1 VLALEVAMSESR
13 KAVIHKTTRL
23 FNDFFQIDE
32 VMVSHERRDGT
43 MSPDERR
50 LIFERGDAVA
60 IMLFNPDSK
69 SVIIVNQFKVP
80 SLIARRRDDPGTVDG
95 WVTEATAGMID
106 EGETPEK
113 AIIRETLEE
122 TGYRIANPKLISKFF
137 SSPGGTSE
145 RIFLYFAEVRDSDK
159 VGAGGGLPK
168 EGEDV
173 TVVQMPIRE
182 LFDQL
187 DKGVIEDPKL
197 AIGAYWLK
205 AHLNSGRDPAN
216 LETVETVVDGVFNR
230 LTKGAKNWLDE
241 YLQRREPAKAGP
253 QAVASPTPPTAP
265 TFPPGPLPYSTVCYE
280 LKARPGLFVGYKT
293 GPIDNMHGATI
304 WVNSENTDMLMDRV
318 IGRSISSRI
327 RLLGSN
333 KDEDG
338 NIIED
343 TIAEALRAAVGPRG
357 HVRIGSVLVTE
368 SGSLKERGVERI
380 LHVATVQ
387 AQASLGGGVKANLS
401 TLASCVVAV
410 LERAER
416 INKRYWSIAKNLVR
430 ERCGLEPRYYDSILI
445 PIIGAGEGGLS
456 VEDVTK
462 AIIPAAIERLGN
474 VSLPTLRKIFFVA
487 FDARAKAACD
497 AVLEKAVDENTL
509 VHTECK

>member
-32 VMVSHERRDGT
+32 VMVSHERQDGT

-60 IMLFNPDSK
+60 IMLYNPDSK

-106 EGETPEK
+106 KGETPEQ
-113 AIIRETLEE
+113 AIVRETLEE
-122 TGYRIANPKLISKFF
+122 TGYRVANPRLISKFF

-145 RIFLYFAEVRDSDK
+145 RIFLYFAEVRDADK
-159 VGAGGGLPK
+159 VSAGGGLPD
-168 EGEDV
+168 EDV
-173 TVVQMPIRE
+173 TVVRMPVHE

-187 DKGVIEDPKL
+187 DKGSIEDPKL
-197 AIGAYWLK
+197 AIGAYWLN
-205 AHLNSGRDPAN
+205 AYLNGGHDPAS
-216 LETVETVVDGVFNR
+216 LETVETMVDSVFNR
-230 LTKGAKNWLDE
+230 LTKGAKNWLDD
-241 YLQRREPAKAGP
+241 YLHRREQTKAGS
-253 QAVASPTPPTAP
+253 QAVALSASQTAP
-265 TFPPGPLPYSTVCYE
+265 AFPPGPLPYSTVCYE
-280 LKARPGLFVGYKT
+280 LKNKPGLFIGYKT
-293 GPIDNMHGATI
+293 GPIDNMHGASI

-333 KDEDG
+333 KDDDG

-343 TIAEALRAAVGPRG
+343 TIAEALRAEVGPRG

-368 SGSLKERGVERI
+368 SGSLKARKVEHI

-387 AQASLGGGVKANLS
+387 AQTAQGGGVKANLN
-401 TLASCVVAV
+401 TLADCVKSV
-410 LERAER
+410 LDRAEK
-416 INKRYWSIAKNLVR
+416 INKRFWNVAVNLVR
-430 ERCGLEPRYYDSILI
+430 ERLGRKPRYCESILI

-462 AIIPAAIERLGN
+462 AIIPAAIEHLGT
-474 VSLPTLRKIFFVA
+474 VDLPTLKKVFFIA

-497 AVLEKAVDENTL
+497 AVLESARAAGKLVKKEDE
-509 VHTECK
+509 

>member
-1 VLALEVAMSESR
+1 MSESR
-13 KAVIHKTTRL
+13 KAVIRKTTRL
-23 FNDFFQIDE
+23 FNDFFKIDE

-60 IMLFNPDSK
+60 VMLYNPDSK
-69 SVIIVNQFKVP
+69 SVVIVSQFKVP
-80 SLIARRRDDPGTVDG
+80 SLIARRRDDPNTVDG

-106 EGETPEK
+106 EGETPEQ

-122 TGYRIANPKLISKFF
+122 TGYRIANPRLISKFF
-137 SSPGGTSE
+137 SSPGGASE

-159 VGAGGGLPK
+159 VNDGGGLPD
-168 EGEDV
+168 EDV
-173 TVVQMPIRE
+173 TVVPMPVDQ

-187 DKGVIEDPKL
+187 AKGTIEDPKL

-205 AHLNSGRDPAN
+205 DYLNADLGQTN
-216 LETVETVVDGVFNR
+216 LETVEKVVDGVFNR
-230 LTKGAKNWLDE
+230 LTKGAEIWLDD
-241 YLQRREPAKAGP
+241 YLKRREQIRPLPQTAVLPSPHTTTPA
-253 QAVASPTPPTAP
+253 
-265 TFPPGPLPYSTVCYE
+265 FPPGPLPYSTVCYG
-280 LKARPGLFVGYKT
+280 LKNKPGLIVGYKT
-293 GPIDNMHGATI
+293 GPIDNMHGASI

-357 HVRIGSVLVTE
+357 HVRIGTVLVTE
-368 SGSLKERGVERI
+368 SGSLKQRGVQRI

-387 AQASLGGGVKANLS
+387 AQASQGGGVRASLN
-401 TLASCVVAV
+401 TLASCVTAV
-410 LERAER
+410 LDRAEK
-416 INKRYWSIAKNLVR
+416 INKRYWNIAKNFVK
-430 ERCGLEPRYYDSILI
+430 ERCGLKPRYYDSILI

-456 VEDVTK
+456 VEDVAN
-462 AIIPAAIERLGN
+462 AIIPAAIEHM
-474 VSLPTLRKIFFVA
+474 STAPLPTLQKVFFIA
-487 FDARAKAACD
+487 FDARARAACD
-497 AVLEKAVDENTL
+497 AVLERAAAEGNFVKKARE
-509 VHTECK
+509 